1 MQTLTKIDAARRQL
15 VTAIK
20 LFFAE
25 GDAVSVFSLAANA
38 WEIIDALCGRAG
50 IKSLSLQTEGNLR
63 AGQRL
68 KRDYINEPYRNFF
81 KHADRDPDASVDFNE
96 RDAEA
101 VMMLAVEDYL
111 HLQGAAPIEFQVY
124 QAWYLARYP
133 HAITAEKADEIS
145 GRIANV
151 FPDFESLDDNAQ
163 LEMGQ
168 RVLSEA
174 LANRELTADCRT
186 EPST

>member
-25 GDAVSVFSLAANA
+25 GDTVSVFSLAANA
-38 WEIIDALCGRAG
+38 WEIVDALCCRSGVE
-50 IKSLSLQTEGNLR
+50 SLSRQTQGNLR
-63 AGQRL
+63 AGEKL

-111 HLQGAAPIEFQVY
+111 QLRGAAPIEFQVY
-124 QAWYLARYP
+124 QAWYLARHP
-133 HAITAEKADEIS
+133 HAVAEEKADEIS
-145 GRIANV
+145 GTLVNI
-151 FPDFESLDDNAQ
+151 FPDFDILDDNAQ
-163 LEMGQ
+163 IAIGR
-168 RVLSEA
+168 RVLYEA
-174 LANRELTADCRT
+174 LSNPELCVALGT
-186 EPST
+186 ER